1 MIIFVIIKR
10 SIWLYEKL
18 IIGIEQIVNEWVLLF
33 FEELIMVF
41 LNSIQGRNG
50 KGVVY
55 VFAAGN
61 GGKDDNCNADGN
73 ISNLYTIPIT
83 SIGIDQKA
91 APYSEVC
98 ASAFSATYSSISER
112 FLVIY

>member
-1 MIIFVIIKR
+1 MIIWKTHNRYRTNSQRMGTAFLWRINH
-10 SIWLYEKL
+10 
-18 IIGIEQIVNEWVLLF
+18 GF
-33 FEELIMVF
+33 F

-61 GGKDDNCNADGN
+61 GGKDDNCNADGYV
-73 ISNLYTIPIT
+73 SNLYTIPIT